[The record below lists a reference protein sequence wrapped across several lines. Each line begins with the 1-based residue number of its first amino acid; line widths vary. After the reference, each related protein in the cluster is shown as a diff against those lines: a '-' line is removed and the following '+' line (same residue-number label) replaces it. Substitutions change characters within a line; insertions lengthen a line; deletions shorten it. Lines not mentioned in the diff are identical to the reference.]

1 MNSYS
6 ERLYYHIRRFIHNH
20 TDADDVL
27 QEIFIKIWTAL
38 PTFRWEAQLFT
49 WIYRIATNATL
60 NYLRKEKFKS
70 IISFQDFT
78 KKMEER
84 IDEDAYFNG
93 EELERELHK
102 AMQRLPEKQRMVFA
116 LRYFEQMKYEDIAQ
130 ITDTSVGAL
139 KTSYHIAYKKISEEL
154 KQIFG

>member
-1 MNSYS
+1 
-6 ERLYYHIRRFIHNH
+6 
-20 TDADDVL
+20 
-27 QEIFIKIWTAL
+27 
-38 PTFRWEAQLFT
+38 
-49 WIYRIATNATL
+49 
-60 NYLRKEKFKS
+60 
-70 IISFQDFT
+70 
-78 KKMEER
+78 MEER

>member
-1 MNSYS
+1 MCK
-6 ERLYYHIRRFIHNH
+6 
-20 TDADDVL
+20 DVRHVRDEARVDVSKIDGL
-27 QEIFIKIWTAL
+27 VFAEVHQFNFGFGLIFVS
-38 PTFRWEAQLFT
+38 Q
-49 WIYRIATNATL
+49 
-60 NYLRKEKFKS
+60 
-70 IISFQDFT
+70 SFFSSSLVLGC
-78 KKMEER
+78 
-84 IDEDAYFNG
+84 AYFNG